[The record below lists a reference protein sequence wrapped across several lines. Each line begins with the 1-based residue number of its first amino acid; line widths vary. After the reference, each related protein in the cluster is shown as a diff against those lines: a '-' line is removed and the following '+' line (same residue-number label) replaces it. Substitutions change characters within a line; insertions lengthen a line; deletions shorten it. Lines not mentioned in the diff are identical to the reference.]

1 MLQERELELGA
12 PLLSTVQVLRL
23 SSLSNRTPEFVAFT
37 TIALGLVDIVSALT
51 PERVT
56 RLHELTKA
64 IPLGLAQHASAA
76 TLVVG
81 LFLLLLGRGLRRRQ
95 RSAWRAAVVLAGLS
109 VALNIG
115 KGLDIE
121 EAAAFT
127 ILLVLLIWSRS
138 QFTALGDPDSR
149 QRIGHTFFVMLGSSL
164 VLGSLLLV
172 LRRSAFVGTPSI
184 FTCLQEVLYGLAGF
198 DGPLVFRHEGTRDVV
213 STLLFGL
220 GAATIVS
227 TAFQAF
233 RAAQPRSQLSPHD
246 EMSVRALLE
255 ERPTPDSLG
264 YFALRRDR
272 ATMFSS
278 NGQAAISY
286 RVVSGVML
294 ASGDPIG
301 DPAGWP
307 LAVSEFLALARQSG
321 WTPAVFGCGEQGAQV
336 WSRGT
341 GLKHLTIGDEAVVH
355 VDTFSLNGRRIRNV
369 RQMVARARRS
379 GFTTDVRRVGSLS
392 NTEINEIR
400 DKVDVWRNA
409 DVERGFSMALGRF
422 GDPADAECVVVVAQ
436 KDEELVGVLQFV
448 PSSSGGISLDLM
460 RRDRTAGS
468 GLNELM
474 IVSALDAA
482 PLMDIDRVSLN
493 FAVFRS
499 VLERGA
505 SHDSGMMLRTARIA
519 LTTASR
525 WFQIESIYRFNAK
538 FRPTWVPRFVC
549 YRKAS
554 DLPRVLFAT
563 LKAEAFIVSPR
574 HRWRMRHSPA
584 AAGST
589 R

>member
-1 MLQERELELGA
+1 M
-12 PLLSTVQVLRL
+12 STGQLVRRD
-23 SSLSNRTPEFVAFT
+23 SLSDRTPEFIAFT

-51 PERVT
+51 PERVA

-81 LFLLLLGRGLRRRQ
+81 LFLLLLGRGLRRRL
-95 RSAWRAAVVLAGLS
+95 RSAWRGAVILAGLS

-121 EAAAFT
+121 EAAAFS
-127 ILLVLLIWSRS
+127 ILLVLLVWSRS

-149 QRIGHTFFVMLGSSL
+149 QRIGHTFMVMLGSSL

-172 LRRSAFVGTPSI
+172 VRRSAFVGSPSI
-184 FTCLQEVLYGLAGF
+184 LGWLQEVLYGLAGF
-198 DGPLVFRHEGTRDVV
+198 DGPVVFRHEGTKDVV

-220 GAATIVS
+220 GAATLVT
-227 TAFQAF
+227 TAYQAF

-246 EMSVRALLE
+246 EISVRALLE

-272 ATMFSS
+272 ATLFSTS
-278 NGQAAISY
+278 GQAAISY

-307 LAVSEFLALARQSG
+307 LAISEFLALARESG
-321 WTPAVFGCGEQGAQV
+321 WVPAVFGCGEQGAQI
-336 WSRGT
+336 WSGGT
-341 GLKHLTIGDEAVVH
+341 GLKHLTIGDEAVLD
-355 VDTFSLNGRRIRNV
+355 VDTFTLAGRRIRNV

-379 GFTTDVRRVGSLS
+379 GFTTDVRRVGSLGDA
-392 NTEINEIR
+392 EIDEIR
-400 DKVDVWRNA
+400 HKVDVWRNA

-422 GDPADAECVVVVAQ
+422 GDPADAECVVVVAR

-460 RRDRTAGS
+460 RRERAAGS

-482 PLMDIDRVSLN
+482 PHLDIDRISLN

-499 VLERGA
+499 VLDRGA
-505 SHDSGMMLRTARIA
+505 CGDSGVRLRTARA
-519 LTTASR
+519 TLTIASR

-554 DLPRVLFAT
+554 DLPRVLYAT

-574 HRWRMRHSPA
+574 HHWRMRHSQPA
-584 AAGST
+584 PGST